1 MDAKQS
7 IFDNEIFFEEYKT
20 LRERD
25 DTLNDLLE
33 QPAMAKL
40 LPAVAGKTVLDLGCG
55 YGHNCLDFVKKGASR
70 VVGID
75 LSEKML
81 AVAKAEA
88 ADEKI
93 EYLHMNMTDIRLLD
107 QTFDLIYSSLAFHYV
122 EDFARLAKDMF
133 SLLNDG
139 GCLLFSQEHPIK
151 TATIDG
157 KGHFNRDENG
167 NRVSYTF
174 SNYCQPGKRETTW
187 YVDGVILYHRTFG
200 SIITALAQAGF
211 IIETVVEPSP
221 EEWAIEKSPTIAK
234 ELLKPSFLIV
244 KAKKG

>member
-1 MDAKQS
+1 MDTKQN
-7 IFDNEIFFEEYKT
+7 IFDNEVFFEEYKT

-55 YGHNCLDFVKKGASR
+55 YGHNCLDFVKKGAVK

-81 AVAKAEA
+81 AIAKAES

-93 EYLHMNMTDIRLLD
+93 EYLHMDMTDIRSLD

-139 GCLLFSQEHPIK
+139 GYLLFSQEHPIK

-157 KGHFNRDENG
+157 KGRFNRDENG

-174 SNYCQPGKRETTW
+174 SNYGQPGIRKTTW
-187 YVDGVILYHRTFG
+187 YVDDVILYHRTFG
-200 SIITALAQAGF
+200 NIITALAQAGF
-211 IIETVVEPSP
+211 IIETVVEPVP
-221 EEWAIEKSPTIAK
+221 EEWAIEKLPTIAK

-244 KAKKG
+244 KAKKR